1 MFSLDSIG
9 VSQFIYFYSKWLLLC
24 HKLLKYEPCYDLQ
37 SKMFWHSGFKIFKTR
52 ISWLRIWSYT
62 ELMRVSLC
70 KFFNKIFTKFWEN
83 DRFLRIF
90 LYIYLQKSAHSFQS
104 FTKCFSRSN
113 HRRCSLRNGVL
124 KNFAKFT
131 GKHLCQSHFFNKVA
145 GLSIF
150 VFFRNFDIKQKK
162 ACNICFIICHQQQT
176 RSGKIKTNKI

>member
-1 MFSLDSIG
+1 MYVKLVDKEIDRATLVPCRPVNRDCSWKKKKKTRQKKKLEITLPTQVSLFCLEINIPEVLFLVFSLDRIG

-113 HRRCSLRNGVL
+113 HRRCS
-124 KNFAKFT
+124 
-131 GKHLCQSHFFNKVA
+131 
-145 GLSIF
+145 
-150 VFFRNFDIKQKK
+150 
-162 ACNICFIICHQQQT
+162 
-176 RSGKIKTNKI
+176 